1 MPENSSTGYLLIAT
15 SGGLN
20 QQRIGVSCLL
30 TSCCFVFTIPCVTFM
45 IFSLQITDAVVVAWI
60 LNATLV
66 VPELDH
72 HSFWKDERWAENWIT
87 GHFIKFAYPNKR
99 AYLEIEFVVCSD
111 FSDIFD
117 VDWFISYLSKDV
129 TIVKRI
135 PYEVMLSMDKLPWT
149 MRAPRKSMPEFYID
163 EVLPILLRRRVS
175 NITNQRNDLEIILH
189 IVLILI

>member
-1 MPENSSTGYLLIAT
+1 VAIQAAAVPENSSTGYLLIAT

-20 QQRIGVSCLL
+20 QQRIG
-30 TSCCFVFTIPCVTFM
+30 
-45 IFSLQITDAVVVAWI
+45 ITDAVVVAWI

-72 HSFWKDERWAENWIT
+72 HSFWKDE
-87 GHFIKFAYPNKR
+87 
-99 AYLEIEFVVCSD
+99 SD

-163 EVLPILLRRRVS
+163 EVLPILMRRRVS